1 MKESLFFR
9 IMKLWCSAGL
19 YFYFKKWQIN
29 NAQAVR
35 VAGPVIFIPTHQN
48 AFLDAVLAIC
58 STGRNPWSIA
68 RASVFK
74 PGLVTKLLTAIQI
87 KPVFRIRDGWS
98 SLKNNDAI
106 MQEWI
111 TMLATGHDIMIF
123 AEGNHNDPYA
133 SGTLQ
138 RGFARM
144 ALKFL
149 QQYSTPL
156 TIIPVGIYYEDH
168 LSFRSRVLVNYG
180 EPINVSKVVES
191 NETERDK
198 LENLV
203 MVTTNALHALALAIE
218 PNENYK
224 AKFDFLMRYRKSQK
238 NLIPQME
245 SDRALLEHYPKAPP
259 YAPIRKKVPLTK
271 KILNPVVWVGWLLHI
286 LPYSIIRAFIRK
298 KVKDAQFIGSLK
310 YAFGIFLV
318 PGYYILLLTIIYLS
332 SKSLAVTFGSAILLP
347 VAGIVATDILKK

>member
-1 MKESLFFR
+1 
-9 IMKLWCSAGL
+9 MKLWCSAGL

-29 NAQAVR
+29 NAKAVR

-58 STGRNPWSIA
+58 STARNPWSIA

-74 PGLVTKLLTAIQI
+74 AGFVTKLLTAIQI

-111 TMLATGHDIMIF
+111 DMLAAGNDIMIF

-144 ALKFL
+144 ALKF
-149 QQYSTPL
+149 QQQHSTPL
-156 TIIPVGIYYEDH
+156 TIIPVGIYYDDH

-180 EPINVSKVVES
+180 DPIDVGNVVQSS
-191 NETERDK
+191 PTERDK

-203 MVTTNALHALALAIE
+203 MVTTNALHSLALAIE
-218 PNENYK
+218 PNEHYK
-224 AKFDFLMRYRKSQK
+224 EKFDFLMKYRKVQS
-238 NLIPQME
+238 NLVTQLQ
-245 SDRALLEHYPKAPP
+245 SDRALLEHYPKVPAHAPL
-259 YAPIRKKVPLTK
+259 RKESTLTEK
-271 KILNPVVWVGWLLHI
+271 LLNPIVWIGWLLHI
-286 LPYSIIRAFIRK
+286 PPYSFIRSFIRK
-298 KVKDAQFIGSLK
+298 KIKDPQFIGSLK

-318 PGYYILLLTIIYLS
+318 PLYYVILLAIVYSIS
-332 SKSLAVTFGSAILLP
+332 GSLILILGIALLLP
-347 VAGIVATDILKK
+347 LTGILATDILKK